1 MIPPSTEPS
10 GYVYLDEMIG
20 VPDINIPDNP
30 KLPRR
35 QFQEGFQPIGG
46 SLWKP
51 LTMKDTNHHGGFSP
65 RFTS

>member
-1 MIPPSTEPS
+1 
-10 GYVYLDEMIG
+10 MIG

-51 LTMKDTNHHGGFSP
+51 L
-65 RFTS
+65 